1 MAASEFVTTDHQE
14 LAQRIDAAHHRAADL
29 LGRVDEAMPIGDEW
43 AARDVLAHLVCVVNR
58 YNEFDPNRLA
68 ATPRGVDGVNRREL
82 GELHG
87 CALVELLDRLDAEMA
102 AFHDRWGPAEGLPL
116 STELPFHG
124 GGTIDLQSGQANL
137 LGEFLVH
144 GLDVSR
150 CAGSDWDIAPRDGTL
165 LCGLATQL
173 LPSYVRA
180 DHCATLS
187 VRFDLDGMEPWVL
200 DVRGPVA
207 TSRRP
212 DDAAS
217 FDVHLRG
224 PATPVAL
231 MFYGRQDLAEAVD
244 HGLVV
249 SGGRRPELA
258 GRIAEVFERP

>member
-14 LAQRIDAAHHRAADL
+14 LAQRIDAAHRRVADL
-29 LGRVDEAMPIGDEW
+29 FGRVDEAMPVGDQW
-43 AARDVLAHLVCVVNR
+43 TARDVLAHLVCVVNR

-82 GELHG
+82 DELDG
-87 CALVELLDRLDAEMA
+87 CARQELLDRLDTEMGD
-102 AFHDRWGPAEGLPL
+102 FHDRWGPAAGLPL

-124 GGTIDLQSGQANL
+124 GGTIDLQSGLANL
-137 LGEFLVH
+137 IGELLVH

-150 CAGSDWDIAPRDGTL
+150 CAGSDWEIAPRDGAL
-165 LCGLATQL
+165 LCGLMTQV

-180 DHCATLS
+180 DHRATLA
-187 VRFDLDGMEPWVL
+187 VRFDLDGVEPWML

-217 FDVHLRG
+217 CDVHLRG

-231 MFYGRQDLAEAVD
+231 VFYGRQGLAGTAE

-249 SGGRRPELA
+249 CGGRRPELA
-258 GRIAEVFERP
+258 GRIAEAFERP